1 MTELERCLSFLREI
15 DRRAAGRQ
23 VPFRFGTAYLR
34 EELPSVWSRNYL
46 SLEHDLDEA
55 TAELLAAEAERVL
68 GEAGVAHRK
77 IEVFDADAGERLAPG
92 LAKLGWQVECD
103 VVMVATRPPD
113 REGNLSVVD
122 EVTHE
127 ELVAVWAEANRSEGH
142 IDDENV
148 IDQLAEGKRVL
159 ASAIDVRFFGAR
171 ADGEIGAYCE
181 LYSLGGT
188 GQIENVLTL
197 ERHRNR
203 GLAQAL
209 VLKALATSRAAGND
223 LTFLLANRDD
233 WPKELYRKLGFDEVG
248 LIHDFVIPPPK
259 SLEA

>member
-1 MTELERCLSFLREI
+1 MTELERCIAFLREI

-34 EELPSVWSRNYL
+34 DELPSVWSRNYL

-77 IEVFDADAGERLAPG
+77 IEVFDAGAGERLAPG
-92 LAKLGWQVECD
+92 FAKLGWQVECD
-103 VVMVATRPPD
+103 VVMVAARAT
-113 REGNLSVVD
+113 EGEADLPVAE

-127 ELVAVWAEANRSEGH
+127 ELVGVWAEANRSEGH
-142 IDDENV
+142 IDDEDV
-148 IDQLAEGKRVL
+148 IHQLAEGKRVL
-159 ASAIDVRFFGAR
+159 ASAIDVRLFGAR

-181 LYSLGGT
+181 LYSLRGT

-203 GLAQAL
+203 GLARAL
-209 VLKALATSRAAGND
+209 VLQALATSRAAGND

-248 LIHDFVIPPPK
+248 LIFDFVIPPPK
-259 SLEA
+259 

>member
-1 MTELERCLSFLREI
+1 MTELERCISFLRKI

-34 EELPSVWSRNYL
+34 DELPRVWSRNYL
-46 SLEHDLDEA
+46 SLEHDLGEA

-68 GEAGVAHRK
+68 GEAGLSHRK
-77 IEVFDADAGERLAPG
+77 IEVFDAEAGERLAPG
-92 LAKLGWQVECD
+92 LEKLGWQVECD
-103 VVMVATRPPD
+103 VVMVAARAPD
-113 REGNLSVVD
+113 READLSVAE
-122 EVTHE
+122 EVSHE
-127 ELVAVWAEANRSEGH
+127 TLVPVWAEANRSDGH
-142 IDDENV
+142 IDDEDV
-148 IDQLAEGKRVL
+148 IHQLAEGKRVL
-159 ASAIDVRFFGAR
+159 ASAIDVRLFGAR

-203 GLAQAL
+203 GLARAL
-209 VLKALATSRAAGND
+209 VLKALAASQAAGND

-233 WPKELYRKLGFDEVG
+233 WPKELYRKLGFEEVG
-248 LIHDFVIPPPK
+248 LIYDFVIPSPK
-259 SLEA
+259 